1 MRRTLAIVGTLF
13 FLVIAPGIVAG
24 LIPWLISGW
33 EWRSP
38 FFDGALVRWL
48 GGALILAGIPMVLD
62 SFARF
67 AIEGFGTP
75 APIYPTERLIATG
88 LYRHVRN
95 PMYLG
100 VLAVIAGQ
108 ALLLGDIWLIAYAAL
123 IWLAFHMF
131 VVGYEEPTLRRRYAA
146 QFDDYCAL
154 VPRWLPRLRP
164 ART

>member
-1 MRRTLAIVGTLF
+1 MRRTLAIVGTLL

-33 EWRSP
+33 VWRSP
-38 FFDGALVRWL
+38 LFDGSSLRWL
-48 GGALILAGIPMVLD
+48 GGALIVAGIPIVLE

-75 APIYPTERLIATG
+75 APIYPTDRLIATG

-95 PMYLG
+95 PMYVG

-108 ALLLGDIWLIAYAAL
+108 ALLLGDIWLIVYAAL
-123 IWLAFHMF
+123 VWLAFHIF
-131 VVGYEEPTLRRRYAA
+131 VVGYEEPILRRRYGAE
-146 QFDDYCAL
+146 FDDYCTL

>member
-33 EWRSP
+33 RWRSP
-38 FFDGALVRWL
+38 FLDGALLRWL

-62 SFARF
+62 SFTRF
-67 AIEGFGTP
+67 AIEGVGTP
-75 APIYPTERLIATG
+75 APIYPTDRLIATG

-100 VLAVIAGQ
+100 VLAVMAGQ
-108 ALLLGDIWLIAYAAL
+108 ALLLGDIWLIVYAAL
-123 IWLAFHMF
+123 VWLAFLIF
-131 VVGYEEPTLRRRYAA
+131 VVVYEEPTLRRRYGA